1 MRYKNGF
8 WRIPQLPLWGW
19 HSGNKKNR
27 MILMGFKM
35 KIEEPFSQ
43 KNQMILKRDNACQIE
58 NGVAIS
64 YKKSDDSKERPCML
78 N

>member
-1 MRYKNGF
+1 
-8 WRIPQLPLWGW
+8 
-19 HSGNKKNR
+19 
-27 MILMGFKM
+27 M